1 MGLLSYKV
9 YGDYLSIVNGYSIK
23 ISGSQ
28 RFPVECELLQGRD
41 TKLQPL
47 TFTLLKKKE
56 KDTQKTRTRT
66 HKNHKCIFV
75 ESGVS
80 RRRISTSSSY
90 PMYFYLCL
98 QMCGTLLSWGNLSP
112 THLTG
117 DYGTFGGVNLF
128 NEIQGTGIRSL

>member
-80 RRRISTSSSY
+80 RRRIPHVFLSVPSDVWNTAQLRKLVPNTFNWRLWHFWRGES
-90 PMYFYLCL
+90 L
-98 QMCGTLLSWGNLSP
+98 QWDSRHRYKKL
-112 THLTG
+112 
-117 DYGTFGGVNLF
+117 VN
-128 NEIQGTGIRSL
+128 